1 MAESPTRRS
10 PWNRFLRHLRRWLRI
25 FRRALRRPKALVVY
39 DRRYG
44 RTVSGVP
51 LDSTRAER
59 ILAFLVEERL
69 LSRGDVLHPRRASL
83 STLLRVHTEE
93 YMESLQRRATL
104 TQILGVEVTDQDVEM
119 VLSLQRLMVGGTIQA
134 VRAAQRTCSVGVN
147 LGGGFHHATRSTGM
161 GFCIFNDVAVAIAWV
176 RSTGFDEPIL
186 VIDLDLHDG
195 NGTREIFAEDPTV
208 HTYSVHGEDWG
219 ETEVVA
225 STSIA
230 LGDSVGDELYLE
242 TLRATLPGVIASFD
256 PGLVFYLAGAD
267 PAADDRLGNWKITPE
282 AMLERD
288 QLVVEQLR
296 HRRRPV
302 PLAIVLGG
310 GYGDEAW
317 RYTARFLAWVS
328 SGHPVEPPENEELTL
343 MRLRRVREELD
354 PAALTSEPGGFSW
367 RLTDED
373 LAGILPGVEP
383 KPRFLGYFSTHGVEL
398 ALERFGI
405 MDQLRARGFG
415 HPTVK
420 LELKGSTG
428 QTLRIYAD
436 RERTELLVELRV
448 NRSSRA
454 VQGMEVLVIEW
465 LLLQNPRADFSPE
478 RRRLPGQKHPG
489 LGILK
494 ELFGWL
500 VVIGEMLELD
510 GVFYAPSG
518 FHVAA
523 QSRRLVRFLDP
534 VDEARFRALREL
546 LGDLPLD
553 RASNRVAEGDVVD
566 AVCGGRLEWEGC
578 PMVLPIS
585 ERLKMRVFS
594 EEYEARVRDELQKI
608 RLRLGGDLEAS
619 GG

>member
-1 MAESPTRRS
+1 M
-10 PWNRFLRHLRRWLRI
+10 

-44 RTVSGVP
+44 RTMSGVP
-51 LDSTRAER
+51 LDSMRAER

-83 STLLRVHTEE
+83 STLLRVHSEE
-93 YMESLQRRATL
+93 YMESLQRRSTL
-104 TQILGVEVTDQDVEM
+104 TQILGVEVTDQDVEG

-134 VRAAQRTCSVGVN
+134 VRAARKTCSVGVN
-147 LGGGFHHATRSTGM
+147 LGGGFHHASRSTGA
-161 GFCIFNDVAVAIAWV
+161 GFCVFNDVAVAINWL

-186 VIDLDLHDG
+186 VIDLDVHDG
-195 NGTREIFAEDPTV
+195 NGTREIFADDPTV
-208 HTYSVHGEDWG
+208 HTYSVHWEDWG
-219 ETEVVA
+219 ETEAVA

-242 TLRATLPGVIASFD
+242 TLRKTLPGVIASVD
-256 PGLVFYLAGAD
+256 PGLVIYLAGVD
-267 PAADDRLGNWKITPE
+267 PAADDRLGNWKITAE
-282 AMLERD
+282 GMLERD
-288 QLVVEQLR
+288 QLVVERLR
-296 HRRRPV
+296 FRRRPI

-310 GYGDEAW
+310 GYGDQAW
-317 RYTARFLAWVS
+317 RYTARFLAWVT
-328 SGHPVEPPENEELTL
+328 SGRPVEPPENEELTL

-354 PAALTSEPGGFSW
+354 PAALTSEPGDFSW
-367 RLTDED
+367 RLTEED

-383 KPRFLGYFSTHGVEL
+383 KLRFLGYFSTHGVEL
-398 ALERFGI
+398 VMERFGI
-405 MDQLRARGFG
+405 MDQLRALGFG

-448 NRSSRA
+448 NRSSR
-454 VQGMEVLVIEW
+454 VVPGMEVLVIEW
-465 LLLQNPRADFSPE
+465 LLLQNPRAEFSPD

-494 ELFGWL
+494 EVFGWL
-500 VVIGEMLELD
+500 VVVGEMLELD
-510 GVFYAPSG
+510 GVFYAPSS

-553 RASNRVAEGDVVD
+553 RASTRVADGGVVD
-566 AVCGGRLEWEGC
+566 AVCGGTLEWEGC

-585 ERLKMRVFS
+585 EQLKEQVYGDG
-594 EEYEARVRDELQKI
+594 YEARVLEELQKI
-608 RLRLGGDLEAS
+608 RLRLGTEPDPT